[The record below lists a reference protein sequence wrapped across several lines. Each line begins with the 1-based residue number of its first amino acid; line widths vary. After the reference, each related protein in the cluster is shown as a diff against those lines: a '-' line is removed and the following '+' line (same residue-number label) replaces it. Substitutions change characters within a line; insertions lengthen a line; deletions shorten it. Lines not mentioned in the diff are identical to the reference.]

1 MRPDDTIS
9 PVDTAAGAKPPS
21 KQFFGAQLSVAIAL
35 TVSPGCN
42 IVMPP
47 DIERGAITAAGELTV
62 HAILS
67 SMTDTILAVI
77 SAGGLPGI
85 VLLMA
90 LESACIPIPS
100 EIVMPFAGYLVS
112 TGQFSLWSVALAGAV
127 GCNIGSLVAYEIGA
141 RGGRPM
147 VEKFSRHSLFG
158 AHELRLAEAFFERWG
173 AGATFFGRLLPVVRT
188 FLALPAG
195 LARMNRL
202 QFHAYTFV
210 GSFLWCL
217 ALAWVGKA
225 LGRNWNDSAALSTA
239 FHVADV
245 VIVLALVAGLVWY
258 LRYRKRAR
266 HAD

>member
-1 MRPDDTIS
+1 M
-9 PVDTAAGAKPPS
+9 AMAM
-21 KQFFGAQLSVAIAL
+21 

-42 IVMPP
+42 LAMLPNI
-47 DIERGAITAAGELTV
+47 DCGASCAAGDLTV

-67 SMTDTILAVI
+67 SVTDTILAVI

-100 EIVMPFAGYLVS
+100 EVVMPFAGYLVS

-127 GCNIGSLVAYEIGA
+127 GCNIGSLVAYEVGA

-158 AHELRLAEAFFERWG
+158 AHELKLAEAFFARWG
-173 AGATFFGRLLPVVRT
+173 ASATFFGRLLPVVRT

-195 LARMNRL
+195 MARMNRVR
-202 QFHAYTFV
+202 FHAYTFV

-225 LGRNWNDSAALSTA
+225 LGKNWDNSAALSTA

-245 VIVLALVAGLVWY
+245 VIVLALVAGFVWY
-258 LRYRKRAR
+258 LRYRKQVRN
-266 HAD
+266 AD